1 MKSHLTQKSL
11 NETEHNQLKLWLDL
25 EIYIQHSAI
34 INKRIELIVQ
44 SVYLQNKKSKYFK
57 FATAVLFHVHPN
69 NVFSNH

>member
-44 SVYLQNKKSKYFK
+44 SVYLQNKKSKSK